1 MPPSAKRRGR
11 GEGSLFYRSDRDRW
25 VGRVIIDGQ
34 PRTVSAPTKSEAR
47 RELDALRRSVDDGLP
62 LTAGT
67 VTVAGLLE
75 VWADK
80 ALPNRNLSP
89 SRHRRPHLGD
99 QDPQRGARQHQVAQA
114 HRRPDRGG
122 VPAANQADRRQEAE
136 GSRPYVGRRSVSRL
150 ADQTSLDA
158 QSGPDVGTA
167 TKPRRSQRRCARR
180 DPRRQHPPRKPASRS
195 PSKRPRRCCKRQKAV
210 HSKPCG

>member
-89 SRHRRPHLGD
+89 SRLAGHTWERASKLVAEPTESND
-99 QDPQRGARQHQVAQA
+99 DPT
-114 HRRPDRGG
+114 
-122 VPAANQADRRQEAE
+122 ADE
-136 GSRPYVGRRSVSRL
+136 GE
-150 ADQTSLDA
+150 DD
-158 QSGPDVGTA
+158 DNW
-167 TKPRRSQRRCARR
+167 
-180 DPRRQHPPRKPASRS
+180 DDEE
-195 PSKRPRRCCKRQKAV
+195 
-210 HSKPCG
+210 